1 MSTNPLSI
9 IELMEKEYDISKP
22 EGDST
27 SGGERCFND
36 LFMIDQDNNV
46 NIQDI
51 ILMINYILEESIPDI
66 YQFIASDIN
75 EDGVINVL
83 DIVLIVDIIF
93 EE

>member
-1 MSTNPLSI
+1 MFLAQ
-9 IELMEKEYDISKP
+9 LK
-22 EGDST
+22 
-27 SGGERCFND
+27 
-36 LFMIDQDNNV
+36 
-46 NIQDI
+46 